1 MPPHSERRHYD
12 EGGGEDYYSS
22 HHDPGPSDYPDDDYH
37 QPYHSLN
44 VDEREN
50 QPYHSL
56 NVDERER
63 EVEKPPPKTVSAE
76 ILFGTAEQRNRPT
89 HVSFIFL
96 KFMFL
101 VFTLTFVFVLCLPC
115 FLK

>member
-1 MPPHSERRHYD
+1 MPPHSERRHYG
-12 EGGGEDYYSS
+12 EGGGEDYYPS
-22 HHDPGPSDYPDDDYH
+22 HHDPGPSEYADDDYC
-37 QPYHSLN
+37 
-44 VDEREN
+44 

-76 ILFGTAEQRNRPT
+76 ILFGTAEQQNRPT

-96 KFMFL
+96 
-101 VFTLTFVFVLCLPC
+101 
-115 FLK
+115 